1 MVIFKGL
8 SSNGTYSTLQNVL
21 VVLCVGLSNVFS
33 QLIITLFPL
42 KCSGYSLCQWC
53 VGMVG
58 SQSEPQYQA
67 HSLSL
72 IPPFASLFSIS
83 HPFLF
88 LPISLSLFRFLA
100 FFLSRTQFE
109 RTLLI
114 KHLQYYIT
122 SQPLVNSEAW
132 ASPKYLWWCRRTYKP
147 RDLTCILWYIFTH
160 I

>member
-8 SSNGTYSTLQNVL
+8 PSDGTYSTLQNVL

-33 QLIITLFPL
+33 QLFITLFPL
-42 KCSGYSLCQWC
+42 KSSGYSLSQWC

-72 IPPFASLFSIS
+72 IPPFASLFSMS

-88 LPISLSLFRFLA
+88 LPISLSLS
-100 FFLSRTQFE
+100 LSRFFS
-109 RTLLI
+109 LS
-114 KHLQYYIT
+114 H
-122 SQPLVNSEAW
+122 SV
-132 ASPKYLWWCRRTYKP
+132 
-147 RDLTCILWYIFTH
+147 
-160 I
+160 